1 MAKIFKFLSPGL
13 KALGWRISDEKVFDT
28 LKISGGGG
36 GISPEEIQ
44 RRCDKKK
51 INIRHFGS
59 GTVSY

>member
-28 LKISGGGG
+28 LKISGGG
-36 GISPEEIQ
+36 ISPEEIQ

-51 INIRHFGS
+51 INIRHFGN